1 MPQRIWLDGLD
12 SLMQQAQNNGT
23 VEDMLDWLKYA
34 YDYIE
39 SLRKAAPDLES
50 DWRDCQK
57 GLDLYR
63 EELQRNQRKGKFK
76 RWEYK
81 NDHHQS
87 APYES
92 KADILYSN
100 GNLSDPRF
108 SNAPRSHSPG
118 ESTMNGFVDP
128 RLLHIFQPSPIY
140 TEYEPLSD
148 SSFPASEQST
158 PGVCQ
163 EMHNIRAHLPPAP
176 HDETAINGASDIE
189 NDFDFFFDAVEWHSA
204 DKELEKLLQQEESH
218 SPVLVSDPISMPRDK
233 IWDLR
238 AEILKC
244 WLLFGQIFEFNIF
257 VKVYIILS
265 SCMQGVVETL
275 APDKPGQLAEL
286 DSGENGIDRGDEE
299 PGIDSTTPIVDKG
312 NGRLFSL

>member
-23 VEDMLDWLKYA
+23 VEHIADWLKYA

-50 DWRDCQK
+50 DWKDCQK

-63 EELQRNQRKGKFK
+63 EELRRNQRKGKYK
-76 RWEYK
+76 SWEYN
-81 NDHHQS
+81 NDHQRS

-92 KADILYSN
+92 NADILYSI
-100 GNLSDPRF
+100 GHFSDPSF
-108 SNAPRSHSPG
+108 SNVPRSHRPG

-128 RLLHIFQPSPIY
+128 RLLQTFRSSPIC
-140 TEYEPLSD
+140 TEHEPQSELS
-148 SSFPASEQST
+148 FLASEQST
-158 PGVCQ
+158 PVVCQ
-163 EMHNIRAHLPPAP
+163 GIHNIRANLSPAP

-204 DKELEKLLQQEESH
+204 DKELEKLQQQEESH
-218 SPVLVSDPISMPRDK
+218 SPVLVSDPISMLRDSV
-233 IWDLR
+233 WDLR

-257 VKVYIILS
+257 VKVYVILS
-265 SCMQGVVETL
+265 SCVHGVVESL
-275 APDKPGQLAEL
+275 VPDESGQL
-286 DSGENGIDRGDEE
+286 GEVHSAVNGIDRGDEE
-299 PGIDSTTPIVDKG
+299 CGIASTPPIVDKG
-312 NGRLFSL
+312 SGRLFNS